1 MPTKMS
7 FLETG
12 NAVIHDAG
20 EYEVAIDS
28 KLGHRFSLVNG
39 AVVDKYNGVSDDE
52 VKQIDHAAA
61 VALAQEKGEPIPPNP
76 L

>member
-1 MPTKMS
+1 MPTKIS
-7 FLETG
+7 FLATG
-12 NAVIHDAG
+12 NAVINENG
-20 EYEVAIDS
+20 EYEVAIDT
-28 KLGHRFSLVNG
+28 KLGHRFSLVDG

-61 VALAQEKGEPIPPNP
+61 VALAQEKGEPVPPSP

>member
-1 MPTKMS
+1 MGIKIS

-12 NAVIHDAG
+12 TAIIHPDG
-20 EYEVAIDS
+20 EYEVNIDS
-28 KLGHRFSLVNG
+28 KLGHRFSLVDG
-39 AVVDKYNGVSDDE
+39 VVVDKYNGVSDEE

-61 VALAQEKGEPIPPNP
+61 VALAQEKGEPAPPSP